1 MIAHGTTSDTTN
13 DSCEK
18 MKAFLMRLHAAE
30 CLKNCGY
37 MSSRTGRLRWYV
49 RIGAPLL
56 DSHEGTA

>member
-1 MIAHGTTSDTTN
+1 
-13 DSCEK
+13 
-18 MKAFLMRLHAAE
+18 MRLHAAE

-56 DSHEGTA
+56 DSHEETAYKLKSPHFLIFVQ